1 MAALGLLYNIYAFL
15 LLLENHLNFTYK
27 MYKNIF
33 FYKPNKFVLENFLK
47 SFFIQFLKA
56 APIGY

>member
-1 MAALGLLYNIYAFL
+1 
-15 LLLENHLNFTYK
+15 